1 MLFSSLPSRS
11 TEVGVFIQPHPMSF
25 GESKLI
31 SAAPAFRKSLL
42 VWFFKNHRPLP
53 WRKKTSAYRT
63 VVSEL
68 MSQQT
73 QLTTVIPYFE
83 KWVKKWPDF
92 ATLAKAKESEVLA
105 AWAGLGYYSRAR
117 HLWQLACQVVDQENS
132 PRTAAEWKKFKGVG
146 PYTAAAIASISF
158 AEPVAV
164 VDGNVVRVLARLTA
178 SRTLW
183 PDRSVAV
190 KHFTPL
196 ANTLI
201 DSPKPG
207 DFNQAMMEL
216 GALICRKS
224 SPLCEQCPVS
234 RWCQAKD
241 LGVAEKLPRF
251 AARDKKQVVVQRAL
265 VTRADQLLLK
275 RHPLSARR
283 LAGMAEIP
291 LLVDCPISS
300 PSSLWL
306 SKRRTIG
313 SVTYIEQIYTIQ
325 AETQHRLRVTHQ
337 VGLEWVKFSQ
347 LAQAALAGPH
357 YRWIQEW
364 LSRGDRTKLGKP
376 LSKP

>member
-1 MLFSSLPSRS
+1 
-11 TEVGVFIQPHPMSF
+11 MSF

-83 KWVKKWPDF
+83 KWVTKWPDF
-92 ATLAKAKESEVLA
+92 TALARAKESDVLA

-117 HLWQLACQVVDQENS
+117 NLWQLARQIVAQKNS
-132 PRTAAEWKKFKGVG
+132 PRTAREWEKYKGVG

-158 AEPVAV
+158 ADPVAV

-183 PDRSVAV
+183 QDRAVAV

-196 ANTLI
+196 ANALV
-201 DSPKPG
+201 DAQKPG

-224 SPLCEQCPVS
+224 SPLCAQCPVS

-251 AARDKKQVVVQRAL
+251 VSRDKKQVVVQRAL
-265 VTRADQLLLK
+265 VTQANKLLLK
-275 RHPLSARR
+275 RYPLSARR

-291 LLVDCPISS
+291 LLDDCSISS
-300 PSSLWL
+300 PSILWV

-313 SVTYIEQIYTIQ
+313 SVTYVEQIYSIK
-325 AETQHRLRVTHQ
+325 AETKHRLRLAKETD
-337 VGLEWVKFSQ
+337 LEWVKFDQ
-347 LAQAALAGPH
+347 LAEAALTGPH
-357 YRWIQEW
+357 LRWIQEW
-364 LSRGDRTKLGKP
+364 LNRGDRTKLGKP